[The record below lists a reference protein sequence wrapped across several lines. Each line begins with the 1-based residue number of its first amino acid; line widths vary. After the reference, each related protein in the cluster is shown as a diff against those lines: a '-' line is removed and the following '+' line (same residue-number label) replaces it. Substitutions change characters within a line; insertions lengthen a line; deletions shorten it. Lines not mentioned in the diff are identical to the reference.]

1 MGSKPALE
9 WIMAAIGAGLTLAT
23 LAVVASDISASRGD
37 PVPRLRIAAEAPRPD
52 GQGAFLVRFTVTN
65 AAPAT
70 AAQVTVEGV
79 LAEGDRV
86 LETSQVTL
94 DYVPRGSSARG
105 GLWFRQDPGGRL
117 RLRVTGYAEP

>member
-1 MGSKPALE
+1 MSGKPVLE
-9 WIMAAIGAGLTLAT
+9 WLMAGFGAVLTLGT
-23 LAVVASDISASRGD
+23 LAIVASDIPASRGD
-37 PVPRLRIAAEAPRPD
+37 PVPLLTIAEEPPRPD

-79 LAEGDRV
+79 LAEGGRV
-86 LETSQVTL
+86 LETSRTVL

-105 GLWFRQDPGGRL
+105 GLWFRQDPSGRL
-117 RLRVTGYAEP
+117 TLRATGYAEP